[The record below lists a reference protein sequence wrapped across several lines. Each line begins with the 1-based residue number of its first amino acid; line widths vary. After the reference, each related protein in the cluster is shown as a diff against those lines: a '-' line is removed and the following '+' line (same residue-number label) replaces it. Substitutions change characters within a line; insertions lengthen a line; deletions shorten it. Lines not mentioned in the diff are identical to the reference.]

1 MDNKNVI
8 LILLVVIIILIGMIS
23 FTLLTSYN
31 EVDSNYVFAPLPN
44 EKVKF
49 TGTYLGPYDGIYN
62 FNNNSGVIDVGG
74 SYAIVSTS
82 KLHGLEGKTV
92 TVKGYFVND
101 KAETKT
107 VYINGRYVNGEI
119 FCIEEVV
126 WNISAFL
133 EVEGLYWWN

>member
-1 MDNKNVI
+1 MCINGQQKCHFNSSCCYYNFNRYDFI
-8 LILLVVIIILIGMIS
+8 YIIDI
-23 FTLLTSYN
+23 YK

-49 TGTYLGPYDGIYN
+49 TGTYLGPYEGIYN

-126 WNISAFL
+126 
-133 EVEGLYWWN
+133 

>member
-1 MDNKNVI
+1 MARENETTNSYPS
-8 LILLVVIIILIGMIS
+8 LVKGNMSTDCCLFAKMRSGTYQRFS
-23 FTLLTSYN
+23 CSSGTCQP
-31 EVDSNYVFAPLPN
+31 VF
-44 EKVKF
+44 EGCQF
-49 TGTYLGPYDGIYN
+49 TGTYLGPYEGIYN

-126 WNISAFL
+126 
-133 EVEGLYWWN
+133 